1 MIAFHKQ
8 LEKYRKT
15 VQETELSIRQRDRA
29 ILEEEKKNSAA
40 QALKEKND
48 ASSTKEGD
56 SFVNRS
62 LNKMMIKMKMTPS
75 DVTRRAT
82 EKCRE
87 LLRELEASEASL
99 LAGCQRVNS
108 MRDEL
113 LNSVEVFVK
122 DLQSLE
128 SSRLSSMGESL
139 KALCQTQVHLR
150 LELCLPLNSI

>member
-15 VQETELSIRQRDRA
+15 VQETEMSIRARDSA

-40 QALKEKND
+40 QALKERND
-48 ASSTKEGD
+48 MSSTKEGD

-75 DVTRRAT
+75 DFTRRAT
-82 EKCRE
+82 EKCRD
-87 LLRELEASEASL
+87 LLRELDTSEAQL

-113 LNSVEVFVK
+113 LNSVEVFLK

-139 KALCQTQVHLR
+139 KALCNTQVHTPVSSLD
-150 LELCLPLNSI
+150 